1 MEEKPCEVSV
11 IIPIYG
17 VEHFIGRCAES
28 LMLQTLKE
36 GVEFLF
42 VDDAT
47 PDGSIGVLEEVLA
60 RHPERQTQVR
70 FLRHTMNLGL
80 PAARNTGLAEARGTY
95 VFHCDSDD
103 YVEADMLETL
113 YDTAV
118 QQQADMVW
126 CDWYL
131 TFADS
136 ERYMKQPQYGTAEE
150 ALKAMLA
157 GGMKYNVWNKL
168 VRRSLY
174 TENHILF
181 PAGYGM
187 GEDMTMM
194 RLAACA
200 RKVAYV
206 PRAFYHYVKTNVG
219 SFCQTYSERHLR
231 ELQHNVSET
240 AQFLLHHCGKE
251 WEREVAFLKL
261 EAKFP
266 FLISDGTGGE
276 YRRWKEWYPEAN
288 AYIMQNR
295 FVSLRS
301 RMVQWLAAHGQ
312 MWAVWLYNKVVMQWM
327 YKLIYR

>member
-1 MEEKPCEVSV
+1 MDAKSCKISV
-11 IIPIYG
+11 IIPIFK
-17 VEHFIGRCAES
+17 VEKFIGRCAES
-28 LMLQTLKE
+28 LMQQTMQK
-36 GVEFLF
+36 GVEFIF

-47 PDGSIGVLEEVLA
+47 PDRSMEVLQEVLERYPA
-60 RHPERQTQVR
+60 RKAQTIL
-70 FLRHTMNLGL
+70 LRHEANKGL
-80 PAARNTGLAEARGTY
+80 PAARNTGLAVARGEY
-95 VFHCDSDD
+95 IFHCDSDD

-118 QQQADMVW
+118 QQCADMVW

-131 TFADS
+131 TYANS

-174 TENHILF
+174 TDNHIAF

-200 RKVAYV
+200 RQVAYV
-206 PRAFYHYVKTNVG
+206 PKAFYHYVKTNAS
-219 SFCQTYSERHLR
+219 SFCQTYSERHLK
-231 ELQHNVSET
+231 ELQHNVNET
-240 AQFLLHHCGKE
+240 AQFVLSHCGKE
-251 WEREVAFLKL
+251 WEREVAFFKL
-261 EAKFP
+261 ATKFP

-288 AYIMQNR
+288 AYILQNR

>member
-1 MEEKPCEVSV
+1 MLHISV
-11 IIPIYG
+11 IIPIFK
-17 VEHFIGRCAES
+17 VEKFIGRCAES
-28 LMLQTLKE
+28 LMRQTLKD
-36 GVEFLF
+36 GVEYIF

-47 PDGSIGVLEEVLA
+47 PDNSMRMLQEVLG
-60 RHPERQTQVR
+60 RYPERKSQVKLLKHEINR
-70 FLRHTMNLGL
+70 GL
-80 PAARNTGLAEARGTY
+80 PAARNTGLAVARGEY
-95 VFHCDSDD
+95 IFHCDSDD

-118 QQQADMVW
+118 QQCADMVW

-131 TFADS
+131 TYAES
-136 ERYMKQPQYGTAEE
+136 ERYMKQPCYATAEE
-150 ALKAMLA
+150 GLKAMLA

-174 TENHILF
+174 TDNHIVF

-200 RKVAYV
+200 RRVAYV
-206 PRAFYHYVKTNVG
+206 PKAFYHYVKTNAG
-219 SFCQTYSERHLR
+219 SFCQTYSERHLK

-240 AQFLLHHCGKE
+240 AQFILGHCGKE

-276 YRRWKEWYPEAN
+276 YRRWKKWYPEAN
-288 AYIMQNR
+288 TYIMQNKHI
-295 FVSLRS
+295 SWRS

-327 YKLIYR
+327 YRVVYGK